1 MRGRGGFKD
10 RARFRRGAYLI
21 PSLFTTGNLLC
32 GYIAVV
38 RSIQGEFEWAAIALF
53 IAALLDRLDGWVA
66 RLTGTTS
73 DFGVQFDSLADV
85 ISFGIAPALL
95 AHIWA
100 LSALPRP
107 FSLAPFLYLATS
119 AARLAR
125 FNIQAPMQDKRYF
138 VGLPTPA
145 AACAIA
151 ACVYYDPGRVADPI
165 TAFLVM
171 FLVVT
176 LSVLMISKVRYR
188 SFKEIDLRR
197 RVPWIV
203 VILMALVYFVAAASP
218 QLVALVLSF
227 TYLLSGLLPRL
238 RSRGGRQEPRPATV
252 GGPHGGA

>member
-1 MRGRGGFKD
+1 MKVKE

-38 RSIQGEFEWAAIALF
+38 RSVQGEFEWAAIAVF
-53 IAALLDRLDGWVA
+53 IAALLDRVDGWVA

-95 AHIWA
+95 AYLWA
-100 LSALPRP
+100 LSALPKP
-107 FSLAPFLYLATS
+107 WSLAPFLYLATS

-125 FNIQAPMQDKRYF
+125 FNIQAPGQDKRYF

-151 ACVYYDPGRVADPI
+151 ASVFYDPVRVADPI
-165 TAFLVM
+165 TGFLVM
-171 FLVVT
+171 ILVVT
-176 LSVLMISKVRYR
+176 LSILMVSKVRYR

-197 RVPWIV
+197 RVRWVIV
-203 VILMALVYFVAAASP
+203 LVMALVFFVVAGYP
-218 QLVALVLSF
+218 QEVGLLLSF
-227 TYLLSGLLPRL
+227 AYLLSGLLPRL
-238 RSRGGRQEPRPATV
+238 RPAGRQEPRPAPA
-252 GGPHGGA
+252 GGRDGRP

>member
-1 MRGRGGFKD
+1 MRVRE
-10 RARFRRGAYLI
+10 RTRFRRGAYLI

-95 AHIWA
+95 AYMWA
-100 LSALPRP
+100 LSALPP
-107 FSLAPFLYLATS
+107 PWSLSPFLFLATS

-125 FNIQAPMQDKRYF
+125 FNIQAPTLDKRYF

-151 ACVYYDPGRVADPI
+151 ASVFYDPSRVADPI
-165 TAFLVM
+165 TGVLVM
-171 FLVVT
+171 ILVIT
-176 LSVLMISKVRYR
+176 LSILMVSKVRYR

-197 RVPWIV
+197 RVRWVIV
-203 VILMALVYFVAAASP
+203 IVMALVIV
-218 QLVALVLSF
+218 LVAGYPREVGLLLSF
-227 TYLLSGLLPRL
+227 AYLLSGLLPRL
-238 RSRGGRQEPRPATV
+238 RPAGQKEPRPAPA
-252 GGPHGGA
+252 GGRDGRA

>member
-1 MRGRGGFKD
+1 MRVRE
-10 RARFRRGAYLI
+10 RTRFRRGAYLI

-38 RSIQGEFEWAAIALF
+38 RSVQGEFEWAAIAVF
-53 IAALLDRLDGWVA
+53 IAALLDRVDGWVA

-95 AHIWA
+95 AYVWA
-100 LSALPRP
+100 LAALPRP

-203 VILMALVYFVAAASP
+203 VILVALVYFAIARYPSAGAP
-218 QLVALVLSF
+218 FLSF
-227 TYLLSGLLPRL
+227 AYLLSGLFPRPPPA
-238 RSRGGRQEPRPATV
+238 GPKEPRVVPAR
-252 GGPHGGA
+252 GRDGRPWRG

>member
-1 MRGRGGFKD
+1 MRDVARLKD

-21 PSLFTTGNLLC
+21 PSLFTTGNLLG

-38 RSIQGEFEWAAIALF
+38 RSIHGEFEWAAIALF
-53 IAALLDRLDGWVA
+53 IAALLDRVDGWVA

-95 AHIWA
+95 AYIWA
-100 LSALPRP
+100 LSSLPKP
-107 FSLAPFLYLATS
+107 WSLAPFLLLATS

-125 FNIQAPMQDKRYF
+125 FNIQAPTLDKRYF

-151 ACVYYDPGRVADPI
+151 ACVFYDPEPVTDRI
-165 TAFLVM
+165 TGVLVM
-171 FLVVT
+171 CLIVT

-203 VILMALVYFVAAASP
+203 VILMALVFFIAAGYP
-218 QLVALVLSF
+218 QEVGLFLSF
-227 TYLLSGLLPRL
+227 AYLLSGLVPRL
-238 RSRGGRQEPRPATV
+238 RASSAQKEPRAAAAGGRHD
-252 GGPHGGA
+252 GS

>member
-1 MRGRGGFKD
+1 MRE

-95 AHIWA
+95 AYIWA
-100 LSALPRP
+100 LSALPKP
-107 FSLAPFLYLATS
+107 WSLAPFLFVATS

-125 FNIQAPMQDKRYF
+125 FNIQAPTQDKRYF

-151 ACVYYDPGRVADPI
+151 ACVFYDPERVTDLI
-165 TAFLVM
+165 TGVLVM
-171 FLVVT
+171 CLVVT
-176 LSVLMISKVRYR
+176 LSVLMVSKVRYR
-188 SFKEIDLRR
+188 SFKDIDLRR
-197 RVPWIV
+197 RMRWIM
-203 VILMALVYFVAAASP
+203 VI
-218 QLVALVLSF
+218 LVALAYFVVAGYPREVGLLLSF
-227 TYLLSGLLPRL
+227 SYLLSGLVPRL
-238 RSRGGRQEPRPATV
+238 RPGGRQEPRTAPA
-252 GGPHGGA
+252 GGRDGQA